1 VLIFF
6 IYFYTAIRKGLEKFF
21 LYVFG
26 PVEEET

>member
-1 VLIFF
+1 M
-6 IYFYTAIRKGLEKFF
+6 YFYTAIRKGLEKFF